1 MWWGGTEMSAQI
13 VVVGSLNMDMVV
25 SLDHRPERGETVL
38 GTDFF
43 MNVGGKGANQAVAA
57 RKLGATVAMVG
68 KLGADI
74 FADQLLASLEQV
86 GVDCEAIEKV
96 SGEATGVAFV
106 TLDREGDNS
115 IVVASGANL
124 RLTPE
129 DVRKR
134 EDLIKQAKLLMVQLE
149 IPLETVRE
157 AIAIAR
163 RHQVPVLLD
172 PAPAQPLPEELLGM
186 VDYILPNEK
195 EIAQLTGIQ
204 VTDQLTAKLAAV
216 ELIRKGVSTVFAKM
230 GEKGVVVVNANRTF
244 FVEPYKVD
252 AVDSTAA
259 GDSFAGAVGAA
270 LVGGKD
276 VWAAAKFA
284 SAIGA
289 ITATRKGAQASMP
302 MLDEAEQ
309 FIKQHAHNQ

>member
-1 MWWGGTEMSAQI
+1 MNAQI

-25 SLDHRPERGETVL
+25 SLDHRPERGETIL
-38 GTDFF
+38 GSDFF

-68 KLGADI
+68 KLGEDM
-74 FADQLLASLEQV
+74 FADQLLASLEQS
-86 GVDCEAIEKV
+86 GVDCAAIDKV

-106 TLDREGDNS
+106 TLDQEGGNS
-115 IVVASGANL
+115 IVVAPGANL

-129 DVRKR
+129 DVRKQ
-134 EDLIKQAKLLMVQLE
+134 EDLIRQAKLVLVQLE
-149 IPLETVRE
+149 IPLETARE
-157 AIAIAR
+157 AIAIAN
-163 RHQVPVLLD
+163 RHRVPVMLD
-172 PAPAQPLPEELLGM
+172 PAPAQPLPEEMLAM

-195 EIAQLTGIQ
+195 EIARLTGIQ
-204 VTDQLTAKLAAV
+204 VTDPLTAKLAAV
-216 ELIRKGVSTVFAKM
+216 ELIHKGVSTVFAKL
-230 GEKGVVVVNANRTF
+230 GEKGVVVVGANRTF
-244 FVEPYKVD
+244 FVEPYNVK
-252 AVDSTAA
+252 AVDSTGA
-259 GDSFAGAVGAA
+259 GDAFAGGVAAA
-270 LVGGKD
+270 LVSGED

-309 FIKQHAHNQ
+309 FIKQHAHKL